1 MTTRLLTI
9 GIFAACFLSLVGL
22 ELVAH
27 VRPMWVTDSH
37 TLFARLM
44 ARRAAPVAVSLG
56 GGWLGGLVLVWP
68 PQ

>member
-44 ARRAAPVAVSLG
+44 ARRATRVAVTLAWAWM
-56 GGWLGGLVLVWP
+56 GWHFLVTP
-68 PQ
+68 PK